1 MLTLAVAG
9 GKGGTGKTTVAV
21 HLAVG
26 LARRG
31 RRVLL
36 ADLDPQGSA
45 STWLLPEIPPG
56 PGAAEALRGHLPA
69 EALVPVPDRPGL
81 SLLHGGP
88 ALSGAD
94 LALASEVAG
103 ETLLRRALGR
113 VGDRVDVVVM
123 DCPPS
128 LGLTVLAALCAADG
142 VVVPVL
148 PSFLALAGLAR
159 LEETVE
165 RVVERLQAK
174 ARLLGVVLFAADPR
188 EAITAESRE
197 LLRHELGPRLYRAEV
212 RISTAAKALPAH
224 HRTAWED
231 GADPRGAEDYAALVA
246 ETLSRLKTRE
256 R

>member
-9 GKGGTGKTTVAV
+9 PKGGTGKTTMAV

-26 LARRG
+26 LARKG

-36 ADLDPQGSA
+36 ADLDAQGSA
-45 STWLLPEIPPG
+45 TTWLLPEIPSG
-56 PGAAEALRGHLPA
+56 PGAAEALRGQLPA
-69 EALVPVPDRPGL
+69 EALVAVPERPGL

-88 ALSGAD
+88 TLAGAD
-94 LALASEVAG
+94 LALAGEVAG

-113 VGDRVDVVVM
+113 LAGRFDVVVM
-123 DCPPS
+123 DCPPA

-142 VVVPVL
+142 VVVPTL

-165 RVVERLQAK
+165 RVRERLA
-174 ARLLGVVLFAADPR
+174 ARTRVLGVVLFAADPR

-212 RISTAAKALPAH
+212 RISTAAKALPSRQA
-224 HRTAWED
+224 TAFD
-231 GADPRGAEDYAALVA
+231 NGADARGAEDYAALVA
-246 ETLSRLKTRE
+246 ETLARLKTRE